1 MVYKDA
7 NIGSAKPSKKT
18 LAKYPHFLVNNKT
31 LSEIYSVAEFCKDS
45 YELIEKIHSRNN
57 TPLFVGGSMMYFKS
71 LLDGINEMP
80 ARDDI
85 YREMLIQKNAIKP
98 GYLFKLLLEIDPEY
112 AKKIQPNDE
121 RRILRALEVVNS
133 SGKTMTENLNKSSK
147 NGLKNKYD
155 ILQIGIYEED
165 RTILHQRIKERLE
178 VMLDEG
184 LIEEVKSIRES
195 YSLPKNHPIFTA
207 VNYNQV
213 FDYLENHNN
222 IDKLFN
228 QALFASRQLAK
239 RQITWIRSWEDLLL
253 FNINSDKKIKE
264 TITNFLQMV

>member
-7 NIGSAKPSKKT
+7 DIGSAKPSKKA

-45 YELIEKIHSRNN
+45 YELIEEIHSRNN

-85 YREMLIQKNAIKP
+85 YREMLIQENAIKP
-98 GYLFKLLLEIDPEY
+98 GHLFKLLLEIDPEY
-112 AKKIQPNDE
+112 AKKISPNDE

-165 RTILHQRIKERLE
+165 RAILHQRIKERLE

-184 LIEEVKSIRES
+184 LIEEVKSIRQS

-228 QALFASRQLAK
+228 QALYASRQLAK